1 MPSMPLSHDTWNG
14 KAPITNS
21 RIKLEIEHNHS
32 QYFRLTPAHIQRKIE
47 ELKED
52 TCLEQECTL
61 DEKILENME
70 GHTQDPGNTR
80 TRDIKYFKNIAL
92 KWQIKSLLSKAIL
105 DTQEERNGLI
115 LMMDE
120 IIDQNNKLHA

>member
-1 MPSMPLSHDTWNG
+1 
-14 KAPITNS
+14 
-21 RIKLEIEHNHS
+21 
-32 QYFRLTPAHIQRKIE
+32 
-47 ELKED
+47 
-52 TCLEQECTL
+52 
-61 DEKILENME
+61 ME

-105 DTQEERNGLI
+105 DTKEERNGLI